1 MRVKIGNVWHDA
13 TPESPILVELT
24 TKDLVNIRTM
34 DRDKHLY
41 ASFHEDGEMDRDR
54 RIEWM
59 RDGSVYGSME
69 KQDDGH

>member
-1 MRVKIGNVWHDA
+1 
-13 TPESPILVELT
+13 
-24 TKDLVNIRTM
+24 M